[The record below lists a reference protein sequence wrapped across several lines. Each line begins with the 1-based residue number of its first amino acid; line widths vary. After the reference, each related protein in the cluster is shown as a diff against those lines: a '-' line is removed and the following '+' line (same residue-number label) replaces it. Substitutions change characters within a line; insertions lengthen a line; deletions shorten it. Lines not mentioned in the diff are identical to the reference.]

1 MKRTSQ
7 FEKAFQEIRAAT
19 GYSDVQDIVQKF
31 LTREQTYAQ
40 LLYSVGEQEEKI
52 DDLRQD
58 NEIWRGKLHDLQ
70 IHQAEMKTAIKKS
83 ESTFSPEL
91 NTLDNQI

>member
-1 MKRTSQ
+1 MEKEMKRTYE
-7 FEKAFQEIRAAT
+7 FENAFQKIRAAT

-52 DDLRQD
+52 DTLRED
-58 NEIWRGKLHDLQ
+58 NEQWREKLHDL
-70 IHQAEMKTAIKKS
+70 
-83 ESTFSPEL
+83 
-91 NTLDNQI
+91 